1 MKPSNDT
8 TYLDELRC
16 EINKRYKKMKRHFKA
31 QREWSAYYSE
41 YMRQV
46 GMQRCAMEDG
56 KAEGLE
62 LGMAEG
68 RVKGL
73 AEGRAEGRAEGKEQD
88 AIKMIEKGLD
98 LEFIHEITEISL
110 DKLQQMQKDK
120 MQ

>member
-16 EINKRYKKMKRHFKA
+16 EINKRYKKMKRHLKV

-46 GMQRCAMEDG
+46 GMQHYAKEDG
-56 KAEGLE
+56 RAE
-62 LGMAEG
+62 
-68 RVKGL
+68 GL
-73 AEGRAEGRAEGKEQD
+73 AEGREQD

-98 LEFIHEITEISL
+98 LEFIHEITEIPL

-120 MQ
+120 M